1 MFRIKKVLNVNVV
14 LAEQDGHEYI
24 AFGKGIGYRQKV
36 NACLPD
42 NAIFKKFMPLD
53 DSRKSE
59 MIQSLNN
66 IPPVYISITSQIVTY
81 AEQQL
86 QLSLLPSIYYPLTD
100 HLAFSVQRYH
110 SKQSLGNRIYWEMK
124 TYYPE
129 MFAIGEYG
137 LTVVEAT
144 LQLALPREEAANI
157 AFHIINATPAAAGKA
172 NILEVTQLVD
182 NVLQAV
188 RALTGGTIDTTS
200 LNYERFVTHMK
211 FFAER
216 YLGDTML
223 ADDGQLLTSVYT
235 VYPEAAKIA
244 LKVQKTIIAI
254 YEKEPTKEELAYLII
269 HIHRVLTN

>member
-1 MFRIKKVLNVNVV
+1 
-14 LAEQDGHEYI
+14 
-24 AFGKGIGYRQKV
+24 
-36 NACLPD
+36 
-42 NAIFKKFMPLD
+42 
-53 DSRKSE
+53 
-59 MIQSLNN
+59 
-66 IPPVYISITSQIVTY
+66 
-81 AEQQL
+81 
-86 QLSLLPSIYYPLTD
+86 
-100 HLAFSVQRYH
+100 
-110 SKQSLGNRIYWEMK
+110 
-124 TYYPE
+124 
-129 MFAIGEYG
+129 
-137 LTVVEAT
+137 
-144 LQLALPREEAANI
+144 
-157 AFHIINATPAAAGKA
+157 ATPAAAGKA

-244 LKVQKTIIAI
+244 LKVQKAIIAI
-254 YEKEPTKEELAYLII
+254 YDKEPTKEELAYLII

>member
-86 QLSLLPSIYYPLTD
+86 QLSLLPSIYYALTD

-129 MFAIGEYG
+129 MGKNVNG
-137 LTVVEAT
+137 PDKNCPV
-144 LQLALPREEAANI
+144 LPNAYDCHLNSR
-157 AFHIINATPAAAGKA
+157 IIRSS
-172 NILEVTQLVD
+172 I
-182 NVLQAV
+182 
-188 RALTGGTIDTTS
+188 
-200 LNYERFVTHMK
+200 
-211 FFAER
+211 
-216 YLGDTML
+216 
-223 ADDGQLLTSVYT
+223 SV
-235 VYPEAAKIA
+235 
-244 LKVQKTIIAI
+244 
-254 YEKEPTKEELAYLII
+254 
-269 HIHRVLTN
+269 